1 MKQEKAI
8 LMGLQE
14 QVQQA
19 PEQQF
24 IVKLYDTFVDEKDI
38 CLVFEYLPGQDLF
51 WVLTNEHNLQ
61 LS

>member
-1 MKQEKAI
+1 
-8 LMGLQE
+8 MGLQE

-19 PEQQF
+19 PEQSF